1 MTGGGAKTGPP
12 SGPSLAAA
20 DRDHALHPWGR
31 LHRHEDTSF
40 ILDGDGVYIQDAEGN
55 RLLDGVAGLWC
66 VNIGYRRAEM
76 ASAIADQVMKLPFY
90 NSFMEMGNAPSTE
103 LSAALAAAA
112 PGDLN
117 RVFLTTG
124 GSTANDSAIRFLHLV
139 ANRTGRLDKKHIIT
153 RADAYHGST
162 YLAASCSGK
171 FSDRKDLDVIEDQ
184 FHHLA
189 SVNPYRRPDGMTVE
203 EFCDARVAELER
215 TILRLGP
222 EQVLGFIAEPILAS
236 GGVVVPPP
244 GYHAKTLALCRKYD
258 VKYISDEVVTAFGRL
273 GHLFASEAVFGIT
286 PDIITCAK
294 GLTSGYVPLGAMIL
308 SESICREADHD
319 GSTVFSN
326 GFTYA
331 GHPVACAAALRNLA
345 ILHGESLCA
354 HARELAPYFQQR
366 LRELDGLPIVGDVR
380 GMGLLAGVEFVSDR
394 KSKRS
399 FAPEVGVGKRIAAAC
414 RTRGVIVRALGST
427 VGISPPLIVT
437 RAHVD
442 TLVDVLRDSIHA
454 VIDELVKSGTRIDA

>member
-1 MTGGGAKTGPP
+1 MSAESHPIDA
-12 SGPSLAAA
+12 PSLASV

-31 LHRHEDTSF
+31 LHPDASTSF
-40 ILDGDGVYIQDAEGN
+40 ILEGDGVCIQDGQGN

-66 VNIGYRRAEM
+66 VNIGYRRREM
-76 ASAIADQVMKLPFY
+76 ATAIADQVMKLSFY
-90 NSFMEMGNAPSTE
+90 STFMEMGNAPATQ

-112 PGDLN
+112 PGDLD

-124 GSTANDSAIRFLHLV
+124 GSTANDSAIRFLHLL
-139 ANRTGRLDKKHIIT
+139 ANCTGRPDKKHIIT

-184 FHHLA
+184 IHHLS

-203 EFCDARVAELER
+203 QFCDERVAELER
-215 TILRLGP
+215 KILDLGP
-222 EQVLGFIAEPILAS
+222 ERVLGFIAEPILAS

-244 GYHAKTLALCRKYD
+244 GYHVKTLALCRKYD

-308 SESICREADHD
+308 SESLCSEADRD
-319 GSTVFSN
+319 GTAVFSN

-331 GHPVACAAALRNLA
+331 GHPVACAAALTNLA
-345 ILHGESLCA
+345 ILQKEALCA
-354 HARELAPYFQQR
+354 HVRELAPYFQQR
-366 LRELDGLPIVGDVR
+366 LRELESLPIVGDVR
-380 GMGLLAGVEFVSDR
+380 GMGLLAGVEFVADR
-394 KSKRS
+394 TSKES
-399 FAPEVGVGKRIAAAC
+399 FAPEIRIGKQIADAC
-414 RTRGVIVRALGST
+414 LTRGIIVRPLGNT
-427 VGISPPLIVT
+427 IGISPPLIVT

-442 TLVDVLRDSIHA
+442 ALVDALCNSINA
-454 VIDELVKSGTRIDA
+454 VIDKLVKSGVRIDG